1 MSTTPPDDDVATEL
15 VDLTESLA
23 RSPDASAEDF
33 TGRRFGRFLLL
44 RELGQGGMGRVFLA
58 EQSGAVTRQVA
69 IKIMRWRSPDPE
81 HRLRFEME
89 RQALARMRHPGIAQ
103 LFDAGATP
111 EGELFFVM
119 EYVRG
124 VALNAW
130 LSEHAPGLQTRIRIL
145 QEIGCASARPA
156 ALRPEAVER
165 PHHRCR
171 WTADAKAHRFRH
183 CSINWQQRGRRRWN
197 ARLHESRTARA
208 AGGA

>member
-81 HRLRFEME
+81 HRL
-89 RQALARMRHPGIAQ
+89 
-103 LFDAGATP
+103 
-111 EGELFFVM
+111 
-119 EYVRG
+119 
-124 VALNAW
+124 
-130 LSEHAPGLQTRIRIL
+130 
-145 QEIGCASARPA
+145 
-156 ALRPEAVER
+156 
-165 PHHRCR
+165 
-171 WTADAKAHRFRH
+171 
-183 CSINWQQRGRRRWN
+183 
-197 ARLHESRTARA
+197 
-208 AGGA
+208 